1 MSNNQSVPAEG
12 VRRKISLNPEQLEAV
27 EHVMGPCFVCAC
39 PGSGKTRVIVERVIR
54 LIEKGYSPR
63 SILCITFTNKAANEM
78 KERVCKQLGE
88 AQGQEVYISTFHAL
102 CATIIRKYGAY
113 IGYGLN
119 TTILDDE
126 DQEGLM
132 AQCARQ
138 AGHEWN
144 AQQIKS
150 LIWKANELREN
161 LISEDDFPSHFKH
174 EAEGEVCR
182 EYVLRMRKNN
192 QIDFSGLLSETI
204 RLLEKDASVLC
215 KLQTRFDFIQVD
227 ETQDTNFAQFRIV
240 QLIGAHNNVFIV
252 GDPDQC
258 QPSGTLVE
266 TVNGNIPIEDI
277 DENNHK
283 LISFSRRDSIVI
295 GRRNGF
301 SFRKSQRD
309 YIGKM
314 IVLSVDDMNL
324 KTKCTPN
331 HKWTIRFCD
340 IEERHGVYLMRQGT
354 RWRLG
359 HCNMKRSCGKKH
371 GTQFGPTLRA
381 RSEKADA
388 LWLLTVCSNRYEA
401 QAVEQIISCK
411 YGIPVTC
418 FEEHVRTKKL
428 PCYIDYVF
436 KTVGDVT
443 ENARKCLDDY
453 GRDINYPIWQK
464 RESYSQDFGKRIP
477 LLVHAC
483 NLIPE
488 IMQVPVPTGGKMF
501 EWKSFEISRE
511 QYEGKVFSLDVDKYE
526 HYIADGIITH
536 NCIYSWRGARYKNIE
551 DFINLN
557 KAKVVNLPHNYRSTP
572 EIVKVASTL
581 IKHNKNRQ
589 QTIEFKTGN
598 ESGKPVECICL
609 PTPEQEGAWIA
620 HRIKHMIDNE
630 GYKPHD
636 FAVLY
641 RINAMSRAIEQG
653 LMSLGITYQV
663 IGGFSFFDRSEIRD
677 CLAMLRFIV
686 NPLDG
691 TALSRFIN
699 KPSRRI
705 GEVSLGKIENFANE
719 QGINLMEAMKRVRE
733 FASGNDKARVI
744 QGCEEIHAAF
754 SFDRT
759 GMSIGEVLD
768 NIVVRLGYYRYLESK
783 YETKELDDRKDNVQ
797 ELINACAL
805 YTEKRG
811 NDIAGYLNN
820 IALQSSS
827 DKDTE
832 ENTVSLMSLHASKG
846 LEFPVVFM
854 PGLEEGQLPHKRALM
869 ERDGLDEERR
879 LCYVGMTRAQQRLIV
894 SFADTRMQRFK
905 NGGIVFEPTKKSR
918 FLQESGLANTIR
930 MIRAR

>member
-1 MSNNQSVPAEG
+1 MSSNPSVPAEG
-12 VRRKISLNPEQLEAV
+12 VQRKINLNPEQLEAV

-39 PGSGKTRVIVERVIR
+39 PGSGKTRVIVERVVR

-78 KERVCKQLGE
+78 KERVCKQLGNE
-88 AQGQEVYISTFHAL
+88 QGQEVYISTFHAL
-102 CATIIRKYGAY
+102 CATVIRKYGAY

-144 AQQIKS
+144 AQQIKA
-150 LIWKANELREN
+150 LIWKTNELREN
-161 LISEDDFPSHFKH
+161 LISEDDFTSHFKH
-174 EAEGEVCR
+174 EEEGEVCK

-192 QIDFSGLLSETI
+192 QIDFSGLLSEMI
-204 RLLEKDASVLC
+204 RLLERDGSTLS

-227 ETQDTNFAQFRIV
+227 EAQDTNFAQFKIV
-240 QLIGAHNNVFIV
+240 QLLGAHNNVLIV
-252 GDPDQC
+252 GDPDQ
-258 QPSGTLVE
+258 G
-266 TVNGNIPIEDI
+266 
-277 DENNHK
+277 
-283 LISFSRRDSIVI
+283 
-295 GRRNGF
+295 
-301 SFRKSQRD
+301 
-309 YIGKM
+309 
-314 IVLSVDDMNL
+314 
-324 KTKCTPN
+324 
-331 HKWTIRFCD
+331 
-340 IEERHGVYLMRQGT
+340 
-354 RWRLG
+354 
-359 HCNMKRSCGKKH
+359 
-371 GTQFGPTLRA
+371 
-381 RSEKADA
+381 
-388 LWLLTVCSNRYEA
+388 
-401 QAVEQIISCK
+401 
-411 YGIPVTC
+411 
-418 FEEHVRTKKL
+418 
-428 PCYIDYVF
+428 
-436 KTVGDVT
+436 
-443 ENARKCLDDY
+443 
-453 GRDINYPIWQK
+453 
-464 RESYSQDFGKRIP
+464 
-477 LLVHAC
+477 
-483 NLIPE
+483 
-488 IMQVPVPTGGKMF
+488 
-501 EWKSFEISRE
+501 
-511 QYEGKVFSLDVDKYE
+511 
-526 HYIADGIITH
+526 
-536 NCIYSWRGARYKNIE
+536 IYSWRGARYKNIE
-551 DFINLN
+551 DFININ

-589 QTIEFKTGN
+589 QTLEFKTGN

-677 CLAMLRFIV
+677 SLAMLRFAV

-705 GEVSLGKIENFANE
+705 GEVSLGKIENFAND

-733 FASGNDKARVI
+733 FASGNDKTRVI

-768 NIVVRLGYYRYLESK
+768 NLVVRLGYYRFLESK

-820 IALQSSS
+820 IALQTSS

-832 ENTVSLMSLHASKG
+832 DNTVSLMSLHASKG

-879 LCYVGMTRAQQRLIV
+879 LCYVGMTRAEQRLIV
-894 SFADTRMQRFK
+894 SFADTRMQKFK
-905 NGGIVFEPTKKSR
+905 NGSIAFEPTKKSR
-918 FLQESGLANTIR
+918 FLQESGLANSIR
-930 MIRAR
+930 TIRAR